1 MSCVMLTG
9 MCFKACKGS
18 KAVVK
23 IEPLCSAMVSDVQN
37 QNEATLK
44 SKLNVDRRNADLQ
57 RRHVSLKEDA
67 QHTQRALAS
76 SQVDSFACC
85 VYTRTFTA
93 KQSCPGLHQTTMERD
108 TLQMPEKVLSC

>member
-1 MSCVMLTG
+1 M
-9 MCFKACKGS
+9 
-18 KAVVK
+18 
-23 IEPLCSAMVSDVQN
+23 CSAMVTDVQN

-67 QHTQRALAS
+67 QHTQRALVS

-85 VYTRTFTA
+85 VHTPMFTTEG
-93 KQSCPGLHQTTMERD
+93 SLI
-108 TLQMPEKVLSC
+108 